1 MRHVLSNGRARWSRS
16 ARADECVSI
25 ASTIPVTDPFGIAA
39 DTDLPQARLA
49 LDPGAV
55 ELELKQLA
63 HFTRTGAS
71 VQLCAIRVTRHK
83 PGRRVVLEYDVA
95 VPTATGTREF
105 TLIGKLRARHDARAA
120 YRLLDALWNAGFAA
134 HSHDGIS
141 VPEPV
146 GVINHF
152 NLWLQHKVPGR
163 PLGEL
168 LSSSASTALAR
179 RVADAIHKLHRAGV
193 ATEKR
198 HTLTDELRIL
208 HENLPRV
215 AQEHPDWNQRLKSV
229 LAACDRLGA
238 TLPAPVECGIHR
250 DFYADQV
257 IVDGAR
263 LYLLDFD
270 LYCIGDPALDIGN
283 FAGHII
289 EQSVRLPDDSLTHFE
304 HALVERFVE
313 LTGPASRH
321 AVAVYTTLTLVRHIY
336 LSTLFPERRAFT
348 GRLLELCEQRLGASA
363 VGRP

>member
-1 MRHVLSNGRARWSRS
+1 MP
-16 ARADECVSI
+16 I
-25 ASTIPVTDPFGIAA
+25 APPPSTIPVVDPFGIAG
-39 DTDLPQARLA
+39 DLGLPLACLA
-49 LDPGAV
+49 LDPAEV
-55 ELELKQLA
+55 EPQLKQRA
-63 HFTRTGAS
+63 RFAGTDAS
-71 VQLCAIRVTRHK
+71 VQLRAIRVIRHK

-95 VPTATGTREF
+95 VPTPTGIREL
-105 TLIGKLRARHDARAA
+105 TLIGKLRARHHARAA

-134 HSHDGIS
+134 HSNDGIS
-141 VPEPV
+141 VPEPA
-146 GVINHF
+146 GVISRF

-168 LSSSASTALAR
+168 LSSSASPALAR
-179 RVADAIHKLHRAGV
+179 RVTDAIHKLHCAGV
-193 ATEKR
+193 PTERR
-198 HTLTDELRIL
+198 HTLADELRIL
-208 HENLPRV
+208 HERLPQV
-215 AQEHPDWNQRLKSV
+215 AQEHPDWSQRLENV

-257 IVDGAR
+257 IVDDTR

-270 LYCIGDPALDIGN
+270 LYCAGDPALDIGN

-289 EQSVRLPDDSLTHFE
+289 EQSLRLPDDGLALAQFE

-348 GRLLELCEQRLGASA
+348 GMLLELCEQRLGASPG
-363 VGRP
+363 GRP

>member
-1 MRHVLSNGRARWSRS
+1 MSLAPPPS
-16 ARADECVSI
+16 A
-25 ASTIPVTDPFGIAA
+25 IPVVDPFGVAA
-39 DTDLPQARLA
+39 DPDLPQAHLA
-49 LDPGAV
+49 LDPSAV
-55 ELELKQLA
+55 QPQLKQLA
-63 HFTRTGAS
+63 RFMGTYAS
-71 VQLCAIRVTRHK
+71 VQLRAIRVIRHK

-95 VPTATGTREF
+95 VPTATGTREL
-105 TLIGKLRARHDARAA
+105 TLIGKLRARHHGRAA
-120 YRLLDALWNAGFAA
+120 YRLLDTLWHAGFATY
-134 HSHDGIS
+134 SNDGIS
-141 VPEPV
+141 VPEPA
-146 GVINHF
+146 GVISRF

-163 PLGEL
+163 PLAEL

-198 HTLTDELRIL
+198 HTLADELRIL
-208 HENLPRV
+208 HEHLPRV
-215 AQEHPDWNQRLKSV
+215 AQEHPDWNQRLKNV

-257 IVDGAR
+257 IVDGER

-270 LYCIGDPALDIGN
+270 LYCAGDPALDIGN

-289 EQSVRLPDDSLTHFE
+289 EQSVRLPDDSLAKFE

-348 GRLLELCEQRLGASA
+348 GTLLELCEQRLGVSA
-363 VGRP
+363 AGGP